1 MCGNA
6 ACKNPRGELNDWS
19 ETADESEALELSVI
33 SAQKSGQLLESSVV
47 MQSEEKLAESS
58 SSASSCSYCAV
69 AWLASSLRVVRRAST
84 CSGGGGEAEG
94 PKSAINAARS
104 DVSRGGQ
111 NSACE
116 MISHSIDCFRLS
128 YLQRVVQ
135 RSHLLSC

>member
-19 ETADESEALELSVI
+19 ENADESEAVELSVV
-33 SAQKSGQLLESSVV
+33 SAQKSGQLLDSSVV

-84 CSGGGGEAEG
+84 WSGGGGEEG
-94 PKSAINAARS
+94 
-104 DVSRGGQ
+104 
-111 NSACE
+111 
-116 MISHSIDCFRLS
+116 
-128 YLQRVVQ
+128 
-135 RSHLLSC
+135 